1 MGQRLVVKI
10 FEDVNTAWKEEGNKG
25 NEDNSL
31 CSIYYHWS
39 GYSTSSLIE
48 LIKIVNAMSEELKE
62 NSVGKRVYISE
73 SEDAKVKI
81 VLPNFKLI
89 KFLSETTDED
99 VKLDEID
106 KIQLIQFLI
115 KSLERVGAR
124 IDSDEY
130 DVLPKLYQDIEFIKK
145 EEELNR
151 NNGLIAITEAE
162 KDKYNAYAEGYAYI
176 YLKQR
181 VVETDIF
188 SYEFSKDDLRDTLR
202 EWDGLTDE
210 EVEDAMKNIEK
221 IDMNPYDKVD
231 FENIEGAIELS
242 AEMDR
247 KGGWFELPENDEYSY
262 ITSFC

>member
-10 FEDVNTAWKEEGNKG
+10 FEDANTAWTGKEEGK
-25 NEDNSL
+25 DNSL

-39 GYSTSSLIE
+39 AYSTSSLIE
-48 LIKIVNAMSEELKE
+48 LCKIVDAMSEELEK

-73 SEDAKVKI
+73 SKDARVKI
-81 VLPNFKLI
+81 VLPNFKLV
-89 KFLSETTDED
+89 KFLSETTDEN

-106 KIQLIQFLI
+106 KMQLIQFLI

-130 DVLPKLYQDIEFIKK
+130 KTLPKLYPDIEFVKN

-151 NNGLIAITEAE
+151 NDGLIAITEKE
-162 KDKYNAYAEGYAYI
+162 KDNYDVYAEGYAYV

-181 VVETDIF
+181 IVETDVY
-188 SYEFSKDDLRDTLR
+188 SYEFSKADLEDSLR
-202 EWDGLTDE
+202 EWDCFTDE
-210 EVEDAMKNIEK
+210 EVEEIMKNIEK
-221 IDMNPYDKVD
+221 IDKNPYDEVD
-231 FENIEGAIELS
+231 FEDIEEAIEIS

-247 KGGWFELPENDEYSY
+247 KGGWFELPENDGYSY